1 MFAAPPPH
9 TAPNAHAYTHT
20 YTHTITPPPPKQQ
33 HAGEW
38 AQQPLDAGPK
48 TVSWGVTLVPPGYD
62 EEAHPEIAEIVR
74 SQNRR

>member
-1 MFAAPPPH
+1 MC
-9 TAPNAHAYTHT
+9 
-20 YTHTITPPPPKQQ
+20 TPLHPLPQNT